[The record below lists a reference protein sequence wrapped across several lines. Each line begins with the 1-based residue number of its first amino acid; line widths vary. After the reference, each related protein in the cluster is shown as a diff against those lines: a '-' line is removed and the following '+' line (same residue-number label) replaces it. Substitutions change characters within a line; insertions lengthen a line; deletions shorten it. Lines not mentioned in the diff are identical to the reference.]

1 MLTVTSHVA
10 VKLRE
15 VVGGY
20 VSSLSRLM
28 LQLS

>member
-1 MLTVTSHVA
+1 MSSQSYLMLQ
-10 VKLRE
+10 LRE

-20 VSSLSRLM
+20 VSSQSRLM